1 MFILITFTFS
11 GPGSSTDQTLS
22 DSERVN
28 EVSKD
33 TEEDNTLND
42 KQQNN
47 ITEVQKLNGETTSQ
61 ENEDVQTNDAV
72 NLDAEEQYNREVLGA
87 EPQTSLDDLLI
98 SNGASL
104 DNTESGVVHKQTDPV
119 EINIVKAENV
129 NGVYRF
135 TERDQSISSEVTDIS
150 IAESVAK
157 DSVIK
162 GGPVEGYA
170 LQESIVQESQNC
182 LEMPETREETE
193 GCISPSLMF
202 SVCRYR
208 WEKTIVTQSD
218 SVVFVTLNN
227 KV

>member
-1 MFILITFTFS
+1 M
-11 GPGSSTDQTLS
+11 
-22 DSERVN
+22 
-28 EVSKD
+28 
-33 TEEDNTLND
+33 
-42 KQQNN
+42 
-47 ITEVQKLNGETTSQ
+47 
-61 ENEDVQTNDAV
+61 
-72 NLDAEEQYNREVLGA
+72 
-87 EPQTSLDDLLI
+87 
-98 SNGASL
+98 
-104 DNTESGVVHKQTDPV
+104 

-135 TERDQSISSEVTDIS
+135 SERDESISSEVTDIS
-150 IAESVAK
+150 VAESVAK
-157 DSVIK
+157 DGVIK

-170 LQESIVQESQNC
+170 PQESIVKESQNC

-193 GCISPSLMF
+193 GCMSPSLMF

>member
-1 MFILITFTFS
+1 MFILITYTFS
-11 GPGSSTDQTLS
+11 GPGSSTHQTLS
-22 DSERVN
+22 DSERVQ
-28 EVSKD
+28 EVPTDS
-33 TEEDNTLND
+33 EGHSTLND

-47 ITEVQKLNGETTSQ
+47 VTEVQKLNGETTSQ
-61 ENEDVQTNDAV
+61 ENEDVQTNDAF

-98 SNGASL
+98 SNGACL
-104 DNTESGVVHKQTDPV
+104 DNTESGIVHKPADPV

-135 TERDQSISSEVTDIS
+135 TERDESISSEVTDIS
-150 IAESVAK
+150 RAESVAK
-157 DSVIK
+157 DGVIK
-162 GGPVEGYA
+162 GGPIEGHA
-170 LQESIVQESQNC
+170 SQESIVKESQNC

-193 GCISPSLMF
+193 GCMSPSLMF